1 MDHQN
6 PYANVDYFDRTT
18 QTELFQNDDNVD
30 YFSKQS
36 SKWAKETKGMTPEQ
50 QFESVANS
58 TAEVEENSF
67 VGAAATNPS
76 HYNSV
81 PDHLQHWDVVHQL
94 GFDYYV
100 GCATKYIWRAGKKK
114 SAAMDDKTKEI
125 QDLEKAVVYLNKKI
139 DILKGDQS

>member
-6 PYANVDYFDRTT
+6 PYANVDYFDRET
-18 QTELFQNDDNVD
+18 QVDMFSKPQAKDDRD
-30 YFSKQS
+30 YFSAQS
-36 SKWAKETKGMTPEQ
+36 REWANQVAMSKEE
-50 QFESVANS
+50 QFETVAKAVV
-58 TAEVEENSF
+58 TDENSF
-67 VGAAATNPS
+67 VGVAATNPS

-81 PDHLQHWDVVHQL
+81 PSHLQHWDVVHQM
-94 GFDYYV
+94 GWDYYL

-139 DILKGDQS
+139 EILKG

>member
-1 MDHQN
+1 MSIDTQN
-6 PYANVDYFDRTT
+6 PYANVEDHFDRKH
-18 QTELFQNDDNVD
+18 QVD

-36 SKWAKETKGMTPEQ
+36 RKWALETKDIPTPEET
-50 QFESVANS
+50 FEAVAD
-58 TAEVEENSF
+58 AVVEDNSF
-67 VGAAATNPS
+67 VGVAATNPS

-81 PDHLQHWDVVHQL
+81 PSHLQHWDVVHQM
-94 GFDYYV
+94 GWDYYL

-139 DILKGDQS
+139 EILKG

>member
-1 MDHQN
+1 MSIDTQN
-6 PYANVDYFDRTT
+6 PYANVEDHFDREH
-18 QTELFQNDDNVD
+18 QD

-36 SKWAKETKGMTPEQ
+36 RKWALETKDIPTPEET
-50 QFESVANS
+50 FESVAD
-58 TAEVEENSF
+58 AVAEENSF
-67 VGAAATNPS
+67 VGVAATNPS

-81 PDHLQHWDVVHQL
+81 PSHLQHWDVVHQM
-94 GFDYYV
+94 GWDYYL

-139 DILKGDQS
+139 EILKG